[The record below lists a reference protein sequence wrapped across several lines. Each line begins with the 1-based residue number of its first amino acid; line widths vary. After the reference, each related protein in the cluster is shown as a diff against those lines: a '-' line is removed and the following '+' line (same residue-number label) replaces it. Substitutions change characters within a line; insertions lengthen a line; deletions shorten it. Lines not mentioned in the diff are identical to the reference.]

1 MRSTFDKNAG
11 QSDGIER
18 VWGFGW
24 ETAIANGVYM
34 APGSKRF
41 FVDPNNAQAID
52 AGNHGEDPT
61 VPLATVA
68 RAITLCRAYRGDTI
82 FIAPNDGWVYSA
94 RQRPIQVVESVTIPA
109 TKGGI
114 RIVGTGPNPLACTWS
129 PAGDSEAAITVHATD
144 VHIENI
150 GFYTGFSNCIGILA
164 EWDGATAYGENMIV
178 KACHFD
184 GSGLDYGIQLD
195 YSWYNQ
201 IVGNLFDSIAI
212 AAIIS
217 LDVAGDPDYCFISN
231 NDFVQCADAID
242 LEDSDNCVI
251 HGNRI
256 IGNPA
261 GAANYIDL
269 TGGSDNV
276 VSDNWLS
283 CTLAQYTGPGGT
295 CDDATS
301 GYWLNNHCLDGDTV
315 SVP

>member
-1 MRSTFDKNAG
+1 MRTTFDKNAG
-11 QSDGIER
+11 QSDGVER

-34 APGSKRF
+34 APGAKRF
-41 FVDPNNAQAID
+41 FVDPNNAQATD

-68 RAITLCRAYRGDTI
+68 AAVTLCRAYRGDTI
-82 FIAPNDGWVYSA
+82 FIAPNDGWQYA
-94 RQRPIQVVESVTIPA
+94 AGQRPVQVVESVTIPY

-129 PAGDSEAAITVHATD
+129 PAANNGVALTVHATD
-144 VHIENI
+144 VLVENI
-150 GFYTGFSNCIGILA
+150 GFYTGFTGCTGIMA
-164 EWDGATAYGENMIV
+164 EWDGVTDYGENLTV
-178 KACHFD
+178 KSCHFD
-184 GSGLDYGIQLD
+184 AGLDYGIQLD

-201 IVGNLFDSIAI
+201 IVGCLFDNIQI
-212 AAIIS
+212 AAIFS
-217 LDVAGDPDYCFISN
+217 MDVAGDPDYCFISGC
-231 NDFVQCADAID
+231 DFLQCTAAID
-242 LEDSDNCVI
+242 LEDTDDCVI
-251 HGNRI
+251 HANRI

-269 TGGSDNV
+269 TGGATNL
-276 VSDNWLS
+276 VSDNWLG

-301 GYWLNNHCLDGDTV
+301 GHWLNNHCLDGDTV